1 MDFVRSLTDALAK
14 GTPWAVLIAAVGA
27 LWQIIYVYSRD
38 RSNDRRSK
46 AAADLEGAKF
56 EYQKSIEELKFSYE
70 QRRWREQLA
79 TQLALKHVE
88 TRLTEYSSLWSR
100 VEIVAK
106 HRMNS
111 GKLTPNLTQGLA
123 EEVRR
128 WRYSTGGLLAENTTR
143 DAVYTFQQAVWDY
156 DQTSESYKRIRAARR
171 ILRDALRSDMGVS
184 EDMSGKSIIDVA
196 AERQRIRSDLT
207 SLQAK
212 LGIKPDIDQ

>member
-106 HRMNS
+106 HRM
-111 GKLTPNLTQGLA
+111 
-123 EEVRR
+123 
-128 WRYSTGGLLAENTTR
+128 
-143 DAVYTFQQAVWDY
+143 
-156 DQTSESYKRIRAARR
+156 
-171 ILRDALRSDMGVS
+171 
-184 EDMSGKSIIDVA
+184 
-196 AERQRIRSDLT
+196 
-207 SLQAK
+207 
-212 LGIKPDIDQ
+212 